1 MSRQYN
7 AMVID
12 WICCPDCG
20 CNVMRAEGLTPTGA
34 PTGSIECTCCGFAA
48 ADVQTV
54 TALRDWSLMCER
66 IGHSWMDLTT
76 FRDGKTLRV
85 CAFCGKHEVR

>member
-1 MSRQYN
+1 MTTYN
-7 AMVID
+7 ARIID

-20 CNVMRAEGLTPTGA
+20 CNVMKAEQIDERGEPVG
-34 PTGSIECTCCGFAA
+34 GIECTCCGFAA
-48 ADVQTV
+48 ADVRTV
-54 TALRDWSLMCER
+54 TALRDWSLMCES